1 MKSSST
7 GTVTTT
13 IDCVVTNT
21 GGRSGDDVIF
31 AFHSAGAAIRAK
43 VKDLHPA
50 PIKSLIAFERVSLDA
65 GKSTTV
71 SFVIARKQLLMT
83 NASGDRVLYEGQ
95 RSIMFSDG
103 AGASSE
109 VIIQV

>member
-1 MKSSST
+1 
-7 GTVTTT
+7 
-13 IDCVVTNT
+13 
-21 GGRSGDDVIF
+21 
-31 AFHSAGAAIRAK
+31 
-43 VKDLHPA
+43 
-50 PIKSLIAFERVSLDA
+50 
-65 GKSTTV
+65 
-71 SFVIARKQLLMT
+71 MT